1 MIDRHRLKV
10 FLYFLA
16 RDYLITGK
24 IEKLLE
30 QLPWH
35 DNQVV
40 SSCPLVAK
48 LAERWMK
55 ELEVGE

>member
-16 RDYLITGK
+16 RDYLTTGK

-30 QLPWH
+30 QLPWRG
-35 DNQVV
+35 NEAVF
-40 SSCPLVAK
+40 SCPLVAK

-55 ELEVGE
+55 ELEVE